1 LSSQAVSLKPNHP
14 IPVLCSTHG
23 QERSENFQSEN
34 LQEQQSGRTMFGHR
48 SSMIYTA
55 APARDMLNRKI
66 SKSLVKAKSD
76 VQSVCSKW
84 GGARGEIPGREEG
97 ENIPQ
102 KVDAQTVSQFQSE
115 IQELK
120 QQLWEKDILL
130 ESIAQDSPCQ
140 IQEIEDLKQQLREK
154 DSQIEEIAYKK
165 SQNTQQL
172 QTELEELKQ
181 KLYDSDRVLEQ
192 AVKRSNAEIAISKAS
207 RDRDVKELEAQV
219 EELQQE
225 LWEENRLVQ
234 AAQLELTDKEHE
246 LEKIQSL
253 LEQFEMDMIERDSQ
267 AENIAAEVNELRSQ
281 VLKLRFQLDVV
292 DTSSTMDA
300 IQSDWATDDENN
312 QLVCLTGQEMEQ
324 LIPPMSRDTREQ
336 KEKIDLSRRQ
346 YLAAIIAARV
356 VSSEELL
363 VLVGELRKQLQ
374 AFLTEPSL
382 IDSFV

>member
-1 LSSQAVSLKPNHP
+1 MSVYL
-14 IPVLCSTHG
+14 
-23 QERSENFQSEN
+23 
-34 LQEQQSGRTMFGHR
+34 LQ
-48 SSMIYTA
+48 
-55 APARDMLNRKI
+55 I

-76 VQSVCSKW
+76 VQSACSKW

-102 KVDAQTVSQFQSE
+102 KVEAQTVSQFQSE

-130 ESIAQDSPCQ
+130 ESIAQDSPSQ

-207 RDRDVKELEAQV
+207 RDRDVKQLETQV

-234 AAQLELTDKEHE
+234 AAQLELSDKEVSDLS
-246 LEKIQSL
+246 LEILSL
-253 LEQFEMDMIERDSQ
+253 LC
-267 AENIAAEVNELRSQ
+267 L
-281 VLKLRFQLDVV
+281 FQ
-292 DTSSTMDA
+292 
-300 IQSDWATDDENN
+300 N
-312 QLVCLTGQEMEQ
+312 
-324 LIPPMSRDTREQ
+324 
-336 KEKIDLSRRQ
+336 
-346 YLAAIIAARV
+346 
-356 VSSEELL
+356 
-363 VLVGELRKQLQ
+363 
-374 AFLTEPSL
+374 SL
-382 IDSFV
+382 H

>member
-1 LSSQAVSLKPNHP
+1 
-14 IPVLCSTHG
+14 
-23 QERSENFQSEN
+23 
-34 LQEQQSGRTMFGHR
+34 
-48 SSMIYTA
+48 
-55 APARDMLNRKI
+55 
-66 SKSLVKAKSD
+66 
-76 VQSVCSKW
+76 
-84 GGARGEIPGREEG
+84 
-97 ENIPQ
+97 
-102 KVDAQTVSQFQSE
+102 VDAQTVSQFQSE

-346 YLAAIIAARV
+346 YLAAIIAARE